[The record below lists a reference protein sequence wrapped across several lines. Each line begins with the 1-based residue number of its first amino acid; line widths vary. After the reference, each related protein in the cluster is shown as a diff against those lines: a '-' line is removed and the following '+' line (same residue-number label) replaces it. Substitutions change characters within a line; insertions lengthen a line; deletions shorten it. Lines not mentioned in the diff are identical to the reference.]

1 MKRIALIGFLIGA
14 LFNNTCFAGPDPRGI
29 LELEGYGNSDA
40 VGVTSKRGRN
50 DFTIKETLASGD
62 NLFFIKGY
70 GYNGT
75 AFGTNA
81 AASIEFQANQAW
93 TSTANGSKIIF
104 KTTPDGS
111 VTPATVMTIDDDGNL
126 SIAGTFGATA
136 GPTTLSSATV
146 TTQLLVGSGTGISTM
161 TATAVAIG
169 VDTSIGGTTPLLTI
183 GDTGEEDT
191 AVLFDGNAQDYHIGL
206 DDSADALVIGRGSA
220 LGTTSALSIG
230 TNDRVVLS
238 TNVYGVTNAGQTL
251 YHVVIST
258 SLADTQ
264 ELSISQADGKIGGGT
279 LIAIGHASACTF
291 GFLASGVVTL
301 ADHTNCS
308 TTNNNDTTLNVYDGG
323 TAIVIEN
330 QLGSTLTLL
339 LDIWYIN

>member
-1 MKRIALIGFLIGA
+1 MKRLLMLSSFLFA
-14 LFNNTCFAGPDPRGI
+14 SVLFAGPDPRGI

-40 VGVTSKRGRN
+40 AGITSKRGRN

-75 AFGTNA
+75 SFGTNA
-81 AASIEFQANQAW
+81 AASIEFSANQAW

-111 VTPATVMTIDDDGNL
+111 VTPATAMTIDDDGNV
-126 SIAGTFGATA
+126 AVTGTMATTGA
-136 GPTTLSSATV
+136 TTLSSATV
-146 TTQLLVGSGTGISTM
+146 TNRLLVGSGTGISTI
-161 TATAVAIG
+161 TATAATIG
-169 VDTSIGGTTPLLTI
+169 VDMSLGGTTPLLTI

-238 TNVYGVTNAGQTL
+238 TNVYGVTNNGQTL
-251 YHVVIST
+251 YHVVIAT
-258 SLADTQ
+258 SLPDTEQ
-264 ELSISQADGKIGGGT
+264 LQITQMNGKLGGGS
-279 LIAIGHASACTF
+279 LIAIGHASAAQF
-291 GFLASGVVTL
+291 GFTAAGAVTL
-301 ADHTNCS
+301 ADHTNCA
-308 TTNNNDTTLNVYDGG
+308 TADDNDTTLNIFDSG
-323 TAIVIEN
+323 TTITIEN
-330 QLGSTLTLL
+330 QLGATYTLL
-339 LDIWYIN
+339 LDIWYVN